1 MHHKSVPPGV
11 GGPAPETKGRVI
23 RWARFYDLVTMLMSL
38 GRAPAIRRMT
48 VEMAKVAP
56 GEAVLDVGCGTGTL
70 TIAAKARAGPT
81 GQVYGI
87 DASPEMI
94 EVAREKAGK
103 KGADVDFRVGLIE
116 DIPFPDGQ
124 FDVVLSSLMLHHLPD
139 DVKRQGFQEI
149 RRVLKPDGRF
159 LAIDLGLAGGVL
171 GHLAQVL
178 GLHRSEGA
186 FEEVPGMLAA
196 ADFAAVQSGRTKYKA
211 LWFVR
216 ATKGV

>member
-1 MHHKSVPPGV
+1 MHHKTVPPGA
-11 GGPAPETKGRVI
+11 GEPAPETKGHVI
-23 RWARFYDLVTMLMSL
+23 RWARFYDLVTMLISL

-48 VEMAKVAP
+48 VKMAKVAP
-56 GEAVLDVGCGTGTL
+56 GEVVLDVGCGTGTL

-81 GQVYGI
+81 GQVHGI

-116 DIPFPDGQ
+116 NIPFPDGQ

-149 RRVLKPDGRF
+149 RRILKPDGRF
-159 LAIDLGLAGGVL
+159 LAIDLGASAGVL
-171 GHLAQVL
+171 GHLVQVL
-178 GLHRSEGA
+178 GLHRGEGA
-186 FEEVPGMLAA
+186 FEEVPGMLTAA
-196 ADFAAVQSGRTKYKA
+196 GFAAVQSGRTRYKP

-216 ATKGV
+216 ATKGA

>member
-1 MHHKSVPPGV
+1 MHHETVPSGV
-11 GGPAPETKGRVI
+11 GEPAPETKGRVI

-70 TIAAKARAGPT
+70 TIAAKAEAGPT
-81 GQVYGI
+81 GQVHGI

-94 EVAREKAGK
+94 EVAREKTGR

-149 RRVLKPDGRF
+149 RRILKPGGRF
-159 LAIDLGLAGGVL
+159 LAIDLGMSGGVL
-171 GHLAQVL
+171 GHLVQAL
-178 GLHRSEGA
+178 GLHRSEGT
-186 FEEVPGMLAA
+186 FQEVPGMLEA

-216 ATKGV
+216 AIKGA

>member
-1 MHHKSVPPGV
+1 MHHKTAPSGA
-11 GGPAPETKGRVI
+11 GEPAPETKGRVI
-23 RWARFYDLVTMLMSL
+23 RWARFYDLVTMVMSL

-70 TIAAKARAGPT
+70 TIAAKAEAGPT
-81 GQVYGI
+81 GQVHGI

-94 EVAREKAGK
+94 EVAREKAGR

-149 RRVLKPDGRF
+149 RRILKPGGRF
-159 LAIDLGLAGGVL
+159 LAIDLGMSGGVL
-171 GHLAQVL
+171 GHLVQAL
-178 GLHRSEGA
+178 GLHRSEGT
-186 FEEVPGMLAA
+186 FQEVPGMLEA
-196 ADFAAVQSGRTKYKA
+196 ADFAAVQSGRTKYWA

-216 ATKGV
+216 ATKGA